1 MKKLTAL
8 LLIAAMLLSLA
19 ACGKDSKPDDTTA
32 APSTAATNPTKPSTQ
47 PSTPSQP
54 VTELDADLVG
64 KKTYSVSAAD
74 ALANRSQVIATMADQ
89 TLTNGQFQ
97 LYYWINLYDYL
108 SNNAYY
114 LIYMGLDYTK
124 PLDEQNCPE
133 INGTWQHYFMD
144 AALKT
149 WRRYQALSLVAQKEG
164 VELTEDLASELDKLY
179 ETLEARAKEDKY
191 DSVDAMIQNDM
202 GPGCTFEDYLAYMQV
217 YYKGYHY
224 LSYACEQYQKQLTDE
239 QIQAYFTEHEEDLK
253 KQGITKDS
261 GSVYGVRHILIE
273 VAKGKTEDDW
283 KACQDAAQ
291 KLMDQWVAGGATEE
305 SFAAL
310 AKEHSTDGGSNSN
323 GGLYTGLDKN
333 TNFVTPFKDW
343 YLAEGR
349 QVGDYGLVKTDY
361 GYHIMYFSSVEDKWM
376 AACRDNLTTEYGSK
390 VLEDAIEAY
399 PMTVE
404 YDKISLGVVDLTSGF

>member
-8 LLIAAMLLSLA
+8 LLIAALLLSLA
-19 ACGKDSKPDDTTA
+19 ACGKDKKADDTTA
-32 APSTAATNPTKPSTQ
+32 APSTAATDPTQPSTQ
-47 PSTPSQP
+47 PSTPSKP
-54 VTELDADLVG
+54 VTELDAGLVG
-64 KKTYSVSAAD
+64 KKSYSVSAAD
-74 ALANRSQVIATMADQ
+74 ALANKSQIIATMENQ
-89 TLTNGQFQ
+89 GLTNGQFQ
-97 LYYWINLYDYL
+97 LYYWMSVYDYL
-108 SNNAYY
+108 SENAYY
-114 LIYMGLDYTK
+114 LIYMGLDYAK

-133 INGTWQHYFMD
+133 INGTWQHFFMD

-149 WRRYQALSLVAQKEG
+149 WRRYQALALVAQKEG
-164 VELTEDLASELDKLY
+164 VELSEDLAGELDKLY

-191 DSVDAMIQNDM
+191 DSVDAMIQADM

-224 LSYACEQYQKQLTDE
+224 LSYACEQYQNQLTDE
-239 QIQAYFTEHEEDLK
+239 QIQDYFTKHEADLK

-261 GSVYGVRHILIE
+261 GSNYGVRHILIE
-273 VAKGKTEDDW
+273 VGKDKTDADW
-283 KACQDAAQ
+283 ETCRAAAQ
-291 KLMDQWVAGGATEE
+291 KLLDQWLAGDATEE

-310 AKEHSTDGGSNSN
+310 AKEHSTDGGSKSN
-323 GGLYTGLDKN
+323 GGLYEGLDKN

-361 GYHIMYFSSVEDKWM
+361 GYHIMYFSSVEDKWI
-376 AACRDNLTTEYGSK
+376 ATCRDNLTTEYGTK
-390 VLEDAIEAY
+390 LLEDSIEAY

-404 YDKISLGVVDLTSGF
+404 YDKISLGVVNLASDS

>member
-8 LLIAAMLLSLA
+8 LLIAALLLSLA
-19 ACGKDSKPDDTTA
+19 ACGKDSGADSTTA
-32 APSTAATNPTKPSTQ
+32 APSTAATDPTQ
-47 PSTPSQP
+47 PSTPSNP
-54 VTELDADLVG
+54 VTELDAGLVG

-74 ALANRSQVIATMADQ
+74 ALANKSQVIATMEDQ
-89 TLTNGQFQ
+89 WLTNGQFQ
-97 LYYWINLYDYL
+97 LYYWINVYDYL
-108 SNNAYY
+108 SENAYY

-124 PLDEQNCPE
+124 PLDEQDCPE

-144 AALKT
+144 AALKN

-164 VELTEDLASELDKLY
+164 VELSEDLANELDKLY
-179 ETLEARAKEDKY
+179 EALEAQAKEDKY
-191 DSVDAMIQNDM
+191 DSVDAMIQADM
-202 GPGCTFEDYLAYMQV
+202 GPGCSFEDYLAYMQV

-224 LSYACEQYQKQLTDE
+224 LSYACEQYQNQLTDE
-239 QIQAYFTEHEEDLK
+239 QIQDYFTKHEAELK
-253 KQGITKDS
+253 QQGITKDS
-261 GSVYGVRHILIE
+261 GSNYAVRHILIE
-273 VAKGKTEDDW
+273 VGKDKTDADW
-283 KACQDAAQ
+283 ETCRAAAQ
-291 KLMDQWVAGGATEE
+291 KLLDQWLAGDATEE

-310 AKEHSTDGGSNSN
+310 AKEHSTDGGSKSN

-361 GYHIMYFSSVEDKWM
+361 GYHIMYFSSVEDKWI
-376 AACRDNLTTEYGSK
+376 ATCRDNLTTEYGTK

-399 PMTVE
+399 PMNVDYE
-404 YDKISLGVVDLTSGF
+404 KISLGVVNLASDS